1 MIQLIKAEQLKIY
14 NRPMVLI
21 MGICLIIVTT
31 LVAVFNVGKTHKSEI
46 NDWKSM
52 LIEENHSLR
61 EDMKKAPEE
70 MKQFFE
76 TQIKRNDYILERGL
90 LPNQMTAWKF
100 VSLMSNFLPLITLFS
115 LIVASDIVAGEF
127 QWGTMKLLLI
137 RPVSRS
143 RLLLAKYCSVLL
155 FAALF
160 LAFMLLISWL
170 IGAILFGVKGAME
183 PFIFSRDKQNFQ
195 DIPMVMNI
203 SITYG
208 LKMITLFVIVTLSF
222 VISILFRSSSWAVGI
237 SVFILFSGNLVGPLL
252 QHINA
257 GWSKFFLFTNL
268 NLEEYFF
275 GSRSVEGMTLPFSI
289 GVLLVHTF
297 FLCLVG
303 WIVFAKREV
312 N

>member
-21 MGICLIIVTT
+21 MGICLTIVIA
-31 LVAVFNVGKTHKSEI
+31 LVAVFNVDKSHKSET
-46 NDWKSM
+46 NDWKTE
-52 LIEENHSLR
+52 LAEENHSLR
-61 EDMKKAPEE
+61 EDMQKAPEE
-70 MKQFFE
+70 MKPFFE
-76 TQIKRNDYILERGL
+76 TQIKRNDYILEKGL
-90 LPNQMTAWKF
+90 SPNQMTAWKF

-137 RPVSRS
+137 RPVSRWN
-143 RLLLAKYCSVLL
+143 LLLAKYCSVLL
-155 FAALF
+155 FAALL
-160 LAFMLLISWL
+160 LALMLLLSWL
-170 IGAILFGVKGAME
+170 IGAILFGVKGATD
-183 PFIFSRDKQNFQ
+183 PFIFSRDKQTFQ

-203 SITYG
+203 SINYG
-208 LKMITLFVIVTLSF
+208 LKMLTLFVIVTLSF

-237 SVFILFSGNLVGPLL
+237 SVFILFSGNLLTPIL

-257 GWSKFFLFTNL
+257 GWTKFFLFTNL

-275 GSRSVEGMTLPFSI
+275 GSRSIEGMTLPFSI

-297 FLCLVG
+297 LLCLAG